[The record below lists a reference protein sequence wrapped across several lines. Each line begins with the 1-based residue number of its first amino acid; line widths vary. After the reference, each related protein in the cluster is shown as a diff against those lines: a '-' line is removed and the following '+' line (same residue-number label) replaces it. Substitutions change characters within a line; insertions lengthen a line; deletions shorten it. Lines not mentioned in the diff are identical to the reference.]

1 MGMEQRSLNRDQ
13 LHDLNLK
20 LVLQQIINHPA
31 TSRIEISHELE
42 LHKST
47 ISSLYNTLMAKQL
60 LTEIGQGA
68 ASNVGGRKP
77 TMVTV
82 NRDYGYTVTFDLGY
96 RHLHATAN
104 NIDTTIIEY
113 QRIDIVDQPITVM
126 VAKCQAFLA
135 KIASEVTTVNGL
147 LGICFSIHG
156 IIKDNQILQS
166 PWIDM
171 QDVDLVRVFETQYHV
186 PVLLENE
193 ANLSA
198 IYARDFSTDQ
208 PYRSFVTLSIHRGI
222 GAGII
227 LDQQLS
233 RGENGRGGEIGKT
246 LTLLGPNTAGQ
257 SVESL
262 CSEDALITR
271 IENAKQ
277 LEHLDRTAIIKL
289 FEAGDRDTE
298 RILRQACSVVA
309 GLIFNVV
316 TMLDPQAVF
325 INSPLIEGLPEL
337 MDEIRGDYQ
346 DIAQTDFPI
355 NLIPRTQYVTLL
367 GGCSLI
373 THHVLNLDDYE
384 LRFQQ
389 GEVAA
394 SISEN

>member
-1 MGMEQRSLNRDQ
+1 MEQRSLNRDQ

-31 TSRIEISHELE
+31 TSRIEISHELA

-47 ISSLYNTLMAKQL
+47 ISSLYNTLMDQHL

-77 TMVTV
+77 TMVTI
-82 NRDYGYTVTFDLGY
+82 NQNYGYTVTFDLGY

-104 NIDTTIIEY
+104 YADTTVIEY
-113 QRIDIVDQPITVM
+113 QRIDIVDQPITAM
-126 VAKCQAFLA
+126 VAQCQAFLK
-135 KIASEVTTVNGL
+135 KIGAAVETVNGL

-156 IIKDNQILQS
+156 TIKDNQVIAS

-171 QDVDLVRVFETQYHV
+171 QNVDLVQLFEDQYQV

-198 IYARDFSTDQ
+198 IYARDFSQEQ
-208 PYRSFVTLSIHRGI
+208 PYNSFVTLSIHRGI

-227 LDQQLS
+227 LNQQLS

-277 LEHLDRTAIIKL
+277 VEHLDRDAIIKL
-289 FEAGDRDTE
+289 FKDDDRDTE

-346 DIAQTDFPI
+346 DITQTEFPI
-355 NLIPRTQYVTLL
+355 HLIPKTQYVTLL

-373 THHVLNLDDYE
+373 THHVLDLDDYE

-389 GEVAA
+389 D
-394 SISEN
+394 

>member
-1 MGMEQRSLNRDQ
+1 MVQRSLNRDQ

-31 TSRIEISHELE
+31 TSRIEISHVLE

-47 ISSLYNTLMAKQL
+47 ISSLYNTLMEQQL

-77 TMVTV
+77 TMVTI
-82 NRDYGYTVTFDLGY
+82 NQNYGYTVTFDLGY
-96 RHLHATAN
+96 QHLHATAN
-104 NIDTTIIEY
+104 YIDTTIVTY
-113 QRIDIVDQPITVM
+113 QRIDVIDQSIEEMLERCHQFLTE
-126 VAKCQAFLA
+126 VA
-135 KIASEVTTVNGL
+135 ASDTTVNGL

-156 IIKDNQILQS
+156 IIKDNQIVHS

-171 QDVDLVRVFETQYHV
+171 HNIELAKDFEKLYHV

-198 IYARDFSTDQ
+198 IYERDFGNGSQ
-208 PYRSFVTLSIHRGI
+208 YNSFVTISIHRGI

-227 LDQQLS
+227 LNKRLI
-233 RGENGRGGEIGKT
+233 RGESGRGGEIGRS

-262 CSEDALITR
+262 CSEDAIIRR

-277 LEHLDRTAIIKL
+277 VDKL
-289 FEAGDRDTE
+289 NREQVIQLFNEGDRDTE
-298 RILRQACSVVA
+298 RILRQSCGVVA
-309 GLIFNVV
+309 GLVYNVV
-316 TMLDPQAVF
+316 MMLDPQA
-325 INSPLIEGLPEL
+325 IYLNSPLIEGLPEL
-337 MDEIRGDYQ
+337 LAEIQGNYQ
-346 DIAQTDFPI
+346 DISKTNFPI
-355 NLIPRTQYVTLL
+355 ELIKGTKYATLL

-373 THHVLNLDDYE
+373 THQVLGMTEYE
-384 LRFQQ
+384 LKFT
-389 GEVAA
+389 
-394 SISEN
+394 SEETK

>member
-1 MGMEQRSLNRDQ
+1 MEQRSLNRDQ

-31 TSRIEISHELE
+31 TSRIEISHELA

-47 ISSLYNTLMAKQL
+47 ISALYNTLMDQHL

-77 TMVTV
+77 TMVTL
-82 NRDYGYTVTFDLGY
+82 NQNYGYTVTFDLGY

-104 NIDTTIIEY
+104 YADTTVIEY
-113 QRIDIVDQPITVM
+113 QRIDIVNQPITVM
-126 VAKCQAFLA
+126 VTKCQAFLA
-135 KIASEVTTVNGL
+135 KIASEVRTVNGL

-156 IIKDNQILQS
+156 TIKDNQVIAS
-166 PWIDM
+166 PWLDM
-171 QDVDLVRVFETQYHV
+171 QDVNLVKVFGDQYQV

-208 PYRSFVTLSIHRGI
+208 PYRSFVTFSIHRGI

-227 LDQQLS
+227 LNQQLS
-233 RGENGRGGEIGKT
+233 RGENGRGGEIGKS

-277 LEHLDRTAIIKL
+277 VDNLDREAISRL
-289 FEAGDRDTE
+289 FRDGDRDTE

-325 INSPLIEGLPEL
+325 INSPLIAGLPEL
-337 MDEIRGDYQ
+337 MDEIKGDYQ
-346 DIAQTDFPI
+346 DIAQTEFPI
-355 NLIPRTQYVTLL
+355 NLISRTRYATLL

-373 THHVLNLDDYE
+373 THHVLALDGYE

-389 GEVAA
+389 D
-394 SISEN
+394 